1 MAFIYI
7 SEYSDEGMDAKGR
20 IMPCAKEP
28 AIANQRVAVGL
39 SSTQSAALNA
49 NTTLVRINT
58 DVDCCVLFGLNP
70 TATTSS
76 RRMAGNQTE
85 YFAVQ
90 QNSGLKIAVIEV

>member
-7 SEYSDEGMDAKGR
+7 SEYSDEGMDSKGR

-58 DVDCCVLFGLNP
+58 DTDCCVLFGTNP
-70 TATTSS
+70 TATTSIK
-76 RRMAGNQTE
+76 RMTANQTE
-85 YFAVQ
+85 YFCVQ